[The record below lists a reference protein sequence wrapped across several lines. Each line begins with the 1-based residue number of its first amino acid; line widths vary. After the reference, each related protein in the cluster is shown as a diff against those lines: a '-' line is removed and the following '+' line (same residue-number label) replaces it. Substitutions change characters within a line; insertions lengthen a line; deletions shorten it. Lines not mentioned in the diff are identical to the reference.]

1 MRKYAEKPK
10 PATEEIQELDHW
22 TAEEELL
29 VPFAAKADK
38 EGRSTLWFIFSVVM
52 LSAALISVASRA
64 AAPIK
69 TAKAAL
75 KCVSQPDEIKNL
87 KSEMSWAMPEKG
99 NSMMRLRSRGD
110 RSYLPA

>member
-1 MRKYAEKPK
+1 M
-10 PATEEIQELDHW
+10 TEEVQELDHW
-22 TAEEELL
+22 TTEEELL

-38 EGRSTLWFIFSVVM
+38 EGRSTLWFVFSVVM

-75 KCVSQPDEIKNL
+75 TGASQPDEIKSL
-87 KSEMSWAMPEKG
+87 KTEMSWSEPVRG

-110 RSYLPA
+110 RSFLPA